1 MWHDKMG
8 DFMVWKKRGKGR
20 LVFHYKAQGP
30 AAMRYLLPIVSLLT
44 LASCSGTAPPD
55 WALVVHGGAGTI
67 YASTLNAEQQAD
79 YHQQLDAAL
88 LAGEQILQG
97 GGASMDAVTAAI
109 QVLEQSPL
117 FNAGRGA
124 VFTHEGRNEL
134 DASIMDGR
142 DLNAGAVAGVT
153 VIKSP
158 IAAARAVMEESPHV
172 MLSGT
177 GAEEFAREQG
187 LEIVEP
193 AYFYTE
199 RRWQDLQKIK
209 HEILQSERNP
219 QVLLEESKDWKF
231 GTVGAVALDSAGNLA
246 AGTSTGGMT
255 NKRWGRIGD
264 APVIGA
270 GTYAANE
277 SCAVSATGHG
287 EYFIRRTVARDI
299 CARVQYA
306 GTSLPDAAA
315 QVIHDVLEPMGGE
328 GGIIALDTQG
338 NMVMDFNS
346 PGMFR
351 GSVSSRQAR
360 QTALFQ
366 K

>member
-1 MWHDKMG
+1 
-8 DFMVWKKRGKGR
+8 
-20 LVFHYKAQGP
+20 
-30 AAMRYLLPIVSLLT
+30 MRYLASIISLLIVT
-44 LASCSGTAPPD
+44 SCSQSTPPE
-55 WALVVHGGAGTI
+55 WALVIHGGAGTI
-67 YASTLNAEQQAD
+67 HASTLNAEQQAQ
-79 YHQQLDAAL
+79 YHQRLNEAL
-88 LAGEQILQG
+88 VAGEQILENG
-97 GGASMDAVTAAI
+97 GNSLDAITAAI

-124 VFTHEGRNEL
+124 VFTHDGRNEL

-158 IAAARAVMEESPHV
+158 IAAARAVMEDSPHV
-172 MLSGT
+172 MLSGV
-177 GAEEFAREQG
+177 GAEEFARERG
-187 LEIVEP
+187 LEIVDP
-193 AYFYTE
+193 AYFHME
-199 RRWQDLQKIK
+199 RRWNDLQKI
-209 HEILQSERNP
+209 LQSEQNP
-219 QVLLEESKDWKF
+219 QVSLKESKDWKF

-299 CARVQYA
+299 CARVQFA
-306 GTSLPDAAA
+306 GASLPEAAV
-315 QVIHDVLEPMGGE
+315 QVIQDVLKPMGGE

-338 NMVMDFNS
+338 NMVMEFNS
-346 PGMFR
+346 AGMFR
-351 GSVSSRQAR
+351 GSVSSNEAR

>member
-1 MWHDKMG
+1 
-8 DFMVWKKRGKGR
+8 
-20 LVFHYKAQGP
+20 
-30 AAMRYLLPIVSLLT
+30 MRYLTSLISLLILT
-44 LASCSGTAPPD
+44 SCSQSAPPD

-67 YASTLNAEQQAD
+67 HASTLNAEQQAQ
-79 YHQQLDAAL
+79 YHQSLDEAL
-88 LAGEQILQG
+88 VAGEHVLESG
-97 GGASMDAVTAAI
+97 GSSLDAVTAAI

-158 IAAARAVMEESPHV
+158 IAAARAVMEDSPHV
-172 MLSGT
+172 MLSGV
-177 GAEEFAREQG
+177 GAEEFARERG

-199 RRWQDLQKIK
+199 RRWQDLQKAQQNEQK
-209 HEILQSERNP
+209 PQASLQG
-219 QVLLEESKDWKF
+219 SKDWKF
-231 GTVGAVALDSAGNLA
+231 GTVGAVALDRDGNLA

-299 CARVQYA
+299 CARVQFA
-306 GTSLPDAAA
+306 GASLPDAAA
-315 QVIHDVLEPMGGE
+315 QVIQDILKPMGGE

-338 NMVMDFNS
+338 NMVMEFNS
-346 PGMFR
+346 AGMFR

-360 QTALFQ
+360 HTALFH